1 MKHDALQQ
9 AAEYTQRH
17 RRRKRW
23 QKVVTCLAAVVVF
36 CTTYALILPAI
47 TMEKQCEIPEHIHT
61 QACYT
66 QVTSVEK
73 KVPVCTV
80 ESLNLHQHTNSCYN
94 DDGELVCGY
103 ADFVIHQHDSSC
115 YDENGNL
122 WCPLPII
129 EAHTHGESC
138 WTTPET
144 EPAHVHADEC
154 YEWEQGETL
163 ICGQEEREGHIHSE
177 EAGCYSVESTLTCE
191 DPESDGHRHE
201 DSCYDENGD
210 LICGQAQGEDGHTH
224 GENCYQ
230 VTKTLICE
238 IPADP
243 GHRHSSDCYERSVAN
258 WSVRNQPICLNQ
270 RKQSQPNRS

>member
-177 EAGCYSVESTLTCE
+177 
-191 DPESDGHRHE
+191 
-201 DSCYDENGD
+201 
-210 LICGQAQGEDGHTH
+210 
-224 GENCYQ
+224 
-230 VTKTLICE
+230 
-238 IPADP
+238 
-243 GHRHSSDCYERSVAN
+243 
-258 WSVRNQPICLNQ
+258 
-270 RKQSQPNRS
+270 